1 MLPDNFSIGI
11 ENHETGA
18 ASSLVQTSDVCHI
31 VKTTK
36 DLSKY
41 SRIGSSPYMFTS
53 KLNPQQREQALASLA
68 SEEFDILI
76 IGGGVN
82 GVGAALDAVTRGL
95 KVALVEAHD
104 FAAGTSSRSSKLIHG
119 GLRYLEQ
126 YDFKLV
132 REALHERE
140 LMVSTQC
147 PHLVKPV
154 SFLYPLTE
162 KVKER
167 TYVGAGL
174 ALYDALRGFK
184 RALPSHKHLTG
195 KTIASISPSL
205 RQDIITGAI
214 RYFDAQVDDAR
225 HTMMIARTA
234 ARHGAVMATGVRV
247 DDLTRSGKKVTGVV
261 AIDQATNK
269 KFTIA
274 AKATIMCAGVWS
286 DELHEKFGLTAGYSV
301 AMSKGVHIVVPGDA
315 IQSKDGIILKTP
327 VSVLFLIP
335 WGDKW
340 IVGTTDTPYEG
351 DRSKPLATQ
360 EDVQYILDQ
369 ANRVLEPKLK
379 AEDIIGVFAG
389 LRPLVA
395 NKTGSATTKL
405 SREHTV
411 DRPAPGFVS
420 MAGGKY
426 TTYRVMAKDA
436 VDLAVLDLRRLVSD
450 SVTDKLPLIG
460 ADGYFALKQQVSKIA
475 EDTQMSEATI
485 THLLDRYGSLI
496 EEILELIAEDSSLAE
511 RIIPELPYLKAEIL
525 HAATHEGA
533 LSVEDVLLRRTR
545 ISFEA
550 VDGGADAAKEV
561 AKIIGEP
568 LGWGAK
574 ERNASVSAFLE
585 VIEREEEALV
595 ELVNS

>member
-1 MLPDNFSIGI
+1 
-11 ENHETGA
+11 
-18 ASSLVQTSDVCHI
+18 
-31 VKTTK
+31 
-36 DLSKY
+36 
-41 SRIGSSPYMFTS
+41 MFTS
-53 KLNPQQREQALASLA
+53 QLNPQQRAAALTSLA
-68 SEEFDILI
+68 TEEFDILI

-95 KVALVEAHD
+95 KVALVESHD

-132 REALHERE
+132 REALRERE

-174 ALYDALRGFK
+174 ALYDALRGMK

-195 KTIASISPSL
+195 KTIAAISPSL

-247 DDLTRSGKKVTGVV
+247 EDLIRNGKRVTGVLAV
-261 AIDQATNK
+261 DTATK
-269 KFTIA
+269 KKITIS

-286 DELHEKFGLTAGYSV
+286 DELHAKFELTPGYTV
-301 AMSKGVHIVVPGDA
+301 AMSKGVHIVLPGDA
-315 IQSKDGIILKTP
+315 IKSQDGIILKTP

-340 IVGTTDTPYEG
+340 IVGTTDTPYDG
-351 DRSKPLATQ
+351 DRANPRATQ

-369 ANRVLEPKLK
+369 ANRVLEPQIK
-379 AEDIIGVFAG
+379 ADDILGVFAG

-395 NKTGSATTKL
+395 NRTGSATTKL

-420 MAGGKY
+420 IAGGKY

-436 VDLAVLDLRRLVSD
+436 VDLAVLDLRRLVNE

-460 ADGYFALKQQVSKIA
+460 ADGYFALVQQTSKIS
-475 EDTQMSEATI
+475 EKYSISEATV

-496 EEILELIAEDSSLAE
+496 EEILEIIDADSSMAQRL
-511 RIIPELPYLKAEIL
+511 IPELPYIKAEIL
-525 HAATHEGA
+525 HAVTHEGA

-550 VDGGADAAKEV
+550 FDGGVDVAADV
-561 AKIIGEP
+561 AKIIGAQ

-574 ERNASVSAFLE
+574 ERSASVVSFTELME
-585 VIEREEEALV
+585 KEEEALV

>member
-1 MLPDNFSIGI
+1 
-11 ENHETGA
+11 
-18 ASSLVQTSDVCHI
+18 
-31 VKTTK
+31 
-36 DLSKY
+36 
-41 SRIGSSPYMFTS
+41 MFTS
-53 KLNPQQREQALASLA
+53 QLNPQQRAAALTSLA
-68 SEEFDILI
+68 TEEFDILI

-95 KVALVEAHD
+95 KVALVESHD

-132 REALHERE
+132 REALRERE

-174 ALYDALRGFK
+174 ALYDALRGMK

-195 KTIASISPSL
+195 KTIAAISPSL

-247 DDLTRSGKKVTGVV
+247 EDLIRNGKRITGVV
-261 AIDQATNK
+261 AVDTATK
-269 KFTIA
+269 KKITIS

-286 DELHEKFGLTAGYSV
+286 DELHAKFELTPGYTV
-301 AMSKGVHIVVPGDA
+301 AMSKGVHIVLPGDA
-315 IQSKDGIILKTP
+315 IKSQDGIILKTP

-340 IVGTTDTPYEG
+340 IVGTTDTPYDG
-351 DRSKPLATQ
+351 DRANPRATQ

-369 ANRVLEPKLK
+369 ANRVLEPQIK
-379 AEDIIGVFAG
+379 ADDILGVFAG

-420 MAGGKY
+420 IAGGKY

-436 VDLAVLDLRRLVSD
+436 VDLAVLDLRRLVNE

-460 ADGYFALKQQVSKIA
+460 ADGYFALVQQTSKIS
-475 EDTQMSEATI
+475 EKYSISEATV

-496 EEILELIAEDSSLAE
+496 EEILEIIDADSSMAQRL
-511 RIIPELPYLKAEIL
+511 IPELPYIKAEIL
-525 HAATHEGA
+525 HAVTHEGA

-550 VDGGADAAKEV
+550 FDGGVDVASDV
-561 AKIIGEP
+561 AKIIGAQ

-574 ERNASVSAFLE
+574 ERSASVVSFTELME
-585 VIEREEEALV
+585 KEEEALV